1 MKSAIIG
8 WNLANFVTLMLM
20 IAIIWVIT
28 SMGSHFLVRKSGGG
42 KSAPSGFASTA
53 PAAPGA
59 TIGGDVTLSLVA

>member
-28 SMGSHFLVRKSGGG
+28 SLGSHFLVRKSSKGT
-42 KSAPSGFASTA
+42 AQTGFGSTT

-59 TIGGDVTLSLVA
+59 SIGGNVSLSLVA